1 MKTQEIGQSGM
12 IASRVALGVMRM
24 DALDTAEAT
33 RTVAAAYESG
43 IDYFDTADI
52 YGFHAHRLHAS
63 SQRFGQAWTLA
74 GLDRSKIF
82 IQTKFGIDN
91 EYDAA
96 GHGTAYG
103 YDFTAKHLLS
113 ALDAELEALQTDYV
127 DTVLL
132 HRIDTLFELD
142 EVAEA
147 FDALQSSGKVRHF
160 GVSNMGPWQIE
171 LLQSGLK
178 QKLEINQLQFGLMHT
193 QMLDAEIHFN
203 MADDQAADRTG
214 GILPYSRLKHM
225 TIQAWCPYQ
234 SNTEYGPFVG
244 NPHFPEL
251 NAELDR
257 LAAKYASTPNGIAMA
272 WMLRHPAGIQPLVGS
287 MNPDRIRQM
296 AAGADVE
303 LERHDWWSLYKAA
316 GNRLI

>member
-24 DALDTAEAT
+24 DALDNAEAT
-33 RTVAAAYESG
+33 RTVAAATQAG
-43 IDYFDTADI
+43 INYFDTADI
-52 YGFHAHRLHAS
+52 YGFNAHKLHAS
-63 SQRFGQAWTLA
+63 SERFGQAWKLA
-74 GLDRSKIF
+74 GLDRSEIF

-91 EYDAA
+91 DYDAE

-103 YDFTAKHLLS
+103 YDFSTKHLLDS
-113 ALDAELEALQTDYV
+113 LDAELEALQTDYV

-147 FDALQSSGKVRHF
+147 FDKLELSGKVRHF

-178 QKLEINQLQFGLMHT
+178 QKLEVNQLQFGLMHT

-203 MADDQAADRTG
+203 VADDPAADRTG
-214 GILPYSRLKHM
+214 EILPYSRLKHM
-225 TIQAWCPYQ
+225 TIQPWCPFQ
-234 SNTEYGPFVG
+234 SDTEYGPFVD
-244 NPHFPEL
+244 NPHFPEI

-257 LAAKYASTPNGIAMA
+257 LAAKYDSTPNGIVMA
-272 WMLRHPAGIQPLVGS
+272 WILRHPADFQPLVGS
-287 MNPDRIRQM
+287 MNPDRIRQI
-296 AAGADVE
+296 AAGADVD
-303 LERHDWWSLYKAA
+303 LERRDWWSLYKAA

>member
-12 IASRVALGVMRM
+12 VASRLALGVMRI
-24 DALDTAEAT
+24 DALDETAAT
-33 RTVAAAYESG
+33 RTVAAAAESG

-52 YGFHAHRLHAS
+52 YGFNAHALHAS
-63 SQRFGQAWTLA
+63 SRVFGQAWKNA
-74 GLDRSKIF
+74 GLERDRIF
-82 IQTKFGIDN
+82 IQTKFGIDFG
-91 EYDAA
+91 YDEQGRGAA
-96 GHGTAYG
+96 HG
-103 YDFTAKHLLS
+103 YDFSAKHLLD
-113 ALDAELEALQTDYV
+113 ALDGELEALQTDYV
-127 DTVLL
+127 DAVLL

-147 FDALQSSGKVRHF
+147 FDKLESSGKVRHF

-203 MADDQAADRTG
+203 MADDAAADRTG

-225 TIQAWCPYQ
+225 TIQAWCPFQ
-234 SNTEYGPFVG
+234 SNTEFGPFVG
-244 NPHFPEL
+244 NAHFPEL
-251 NAELDR
+251 NAELER
-257 LAAKYASTPNGIAMA
+257 LAAKYESTPNGIAVA
-272 WMLRHPAGIQPLVGS
+272 WMLRHPAGIQPLLGS
-287 MNPDRIRQM
+287 MNPDRIRDM

-303 LERHDWWSLYKAA
+303 LDRRDWWSLYQAA
-316 GNRLI
+316 GNQLV